1 MALMAWSKLF
11 VTGIDVVD
19 TQHKGLVDLINAVAP
34 QLAVIGEAP
43 ARSALPLLE
52 QLAEYAL
59 SHFLYEEALML
70 AASIDPWHLAHH
82 QRSHTTFALEVTQM
96 IQDSTL
102 DNNVSG
108 ANLLRF
114 LTSWLTFH
122 ILSEDQSMARQ
133 LRAIQAGTSP
143 AEALANETAE
153 DTSANAALVGA
164 LIDLFSL
171 VTQRN
176 KGLKKLNE
184 ELRLAKAELAL
195 SNEQLEARVANRTEM
210 LKLANAQLERERL
223 ALLESLAQVQLAQA
237 QLLQAEKMAAVGQLA
252 AGVAHEINNPIGFVN
267 SNFGS
272 LITYTERL
280 FSLIDAYQKLEN
292 ELPVDHPSRLAVAQA
307 RELAELDYLRRDIP
321 DLLNESREGL
331 ARVRRIVSD
340 LRDFSHLDEGEWQ
353 DMDINHALESTLNVV
368 SSELKDKVEV
378 RKEFGELPTMRCIP
392 AQINQ
397 VFMNLLVNAAQAIET
412 AGVITLRTRIEDGSV
427 RIEIADTGQGIPEE
441 VKQRIFDPFF
451 TTKPIGTG
459 TGLGLSISWD
469 IIKRH
474 GGRFEVASR
483 SGTGSTFTITLPIAA
498 RAIDSEPSA
507 A

>member
-1 MALMAWSKLF
+1 MALMAWSKIF

-19 TQHKGLVDLINAVAP
+19 NQHKGLVDLINAVAP

-43 ARSALPLLE
+43 ARSALPLLQ

-59 SHFLYEEALML
+59 SHFQYEEALML
-70 AASIDPWHLAHH
+70 AAGIDPWHLAHH

-96 IQDSTL
+96 IQDSSL

-143 AEALANETAE
+143 EAALASETTE

-195 SNEQLEARVANRTEM
+195 SNEQLEARVADRTEK
-210 LKLANAQLERERL
+210 LKLANDELGRERQ
-223 ALLESLAQVQLAQA
+223 ALLESLAQVQHAQA

-252 AGVAHEINNPIGFVN
+252 AGVAHEINNPIGFLI

-280 FSLIDAYQKLEN
+280 FSLIDAYQKLEG
-292 ELPVDHPSRLAVAQA
+292 ELPAEHPSRLAVAQA
-307 RELAELDYLRRDIP
+307 REIAELDYLRQVIP
-321 DLLNESREGL
+321 DLLNESREGM
-331 ARVRRIVSD
+331 ARVKRIVND
-340 LRDFSHLDEGEWQ
+340 LREFSHLDEGEWQ
-353 DMDINHALESTLNVV
+353 DIDINHALESTLNVV
-368 SSELKDKVEV
+368 SSELKDKLEV
-378 RKEFGELPTMRCIP
+378 RKEFGEVSPVRCIP

-397 VFMNLLVNAAQAIET
+397 VFMNLLVNAAQAIPEQ
-412 AGVITLRTRIEDGSV
+412 GKITLRTRHEGENV
-427 RIEIADTGQGIPEE
+427 CVEITDTGTGIP
-441 VKQRIFDPFF
+441 QDIINRIFDPFF
-451 TTKPIGTG
+451 TTKPAGTG
-459 TGLGLSISWD
+459 TGLGLSITHG
-469 IIKRH
+469 IIRKH
-474 GGRFEVASR
+474 NGRIEVASEPGK
-483 SGTGSTFTITLPIAA
+483 GTTFRIVMPVQQKKT
-498 RAIDSEPSA
+498 
-507 A
+507 